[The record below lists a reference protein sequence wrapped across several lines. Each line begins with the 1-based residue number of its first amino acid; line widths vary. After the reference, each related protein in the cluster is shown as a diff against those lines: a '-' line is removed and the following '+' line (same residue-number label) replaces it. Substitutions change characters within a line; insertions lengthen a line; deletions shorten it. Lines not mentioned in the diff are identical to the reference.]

1 MTVHEPRKSVGV
13 LPASAVQDKPRLFGA
28 LEEAFP
34 VNFEGLARTRPTQP
48 EPDGLLVLG
57 RSWTVPPGSI
67 PSLTLLSDGEIPF
80 EPATDVDF
88 MEDRS
93 VARPLRG
100 RRLRG
105 HVALAGDRPGE
116 GDSVLAHATDQ
127 PVWWSCAGPRWAQVS
142 TTSPEELGDGELL
155 RDMLRPG
162 RFMGLVPLLHFLHEV
177 GGELNWDEQ
186 PLQASF
192 VVDDPNLHWTSYGYL
207 DYSRLV
213 AHADRHGYHVGLA
226 TVPLDGWLANRRA
239 VALVRDN
246 PNALS
251 LLVHGNDHTSQELGR
266 LLHEREAEVA
276 LAQAL
281 RRVRAFERRAG
292 VTVQRVMVPPH
303 EACSMTAL
311 KAMCRLGFD
320 AACIARRYPGRAHEP
335 PPAPT
340 DWPLMKWHATD
351 LIDGALPVLPRY
363 LIHRPRD
370 ELVLRALLGQPLIL
384 FGHHWDFADG
394 LDLFA
399 ETAGYVNGLGD
410 VRWGS
415 AGWIAGRCFLSRR
428 EGTTLVVRM
437 HARRIALEIP
447 PDVSLLRVRTPCS
460 WGEPSRLQAQG
471 NGNGLPPSA
480 GARVGSEELPVR
492 GGTRVTLELTPQRT
506 IDPDGVGR
514 HGSVLRPAGRRALVE
529 ARDRTLPLRQR
540 VRRAARR
547 SQVARAGTR

>member
-1 MTVHEPRKSVGV
+1 VTAHEPRKSVGV
-13 LPASAVQDKPRLFGA
+13 LPASAVEDKRRLFGA

-34 VNFEGLARTRPTQP
+34 VKFEGLARVSPTQP

-57 RSWTVPPGSI
+57 RSRTAPPESI

-80 EPATDVDF
+80 EPGAEVEF
-88 MEDRS
+88 MQDRS

-100 RRLRG
+100 RRLQG
-105 HVALAGDRPGE
+105 HVAVAGDRPGE
-116 GDSVLAHATDQ
+116 GDRVLANATGQ

-142 TTSPEELGDGELL
+142 TTSPEELGERELL

-162 RFMGLVPLLHFLHEV
+162 RFMGLVPLLHFLREV
-177 GGELNWDEQ
+177 AGELNWDEQ
-186 PLQASF
+186 PLRASF
-192 VVDDPNLHWTSYGYL
+192 VVDDPNLHWPSYGYL
-207 DYSRLV
+207 DYSQLV
-213 AHADRHGYHVGLA
+213 AHADRYGYHVGLA

-239 VALVRDN
+239 VSLVRDN

-251 LLVHGNDHTSQELGR
+251 LLVHGNDHSPQELGR

-281 RRVRAFERRAG
+281 RRVHAFERRAG
-292 VTVQRVMVPPH
+292 VTVQRLMVPPH

-320 AACIARRYPGRAHEP
+320 AACIARRHPGGARERA
-335 PPAPT
+335 PAPT
-340 DWPLMKWHATD
+340 DWPLRKWHATD

-384 FGHHWDFADG
+384 FGHHWDLADG
-394 LDLFA
+394 LDPFA
-399 ETAGYVNGLGD
+399 EAAGYVNGLGD

-428 EGTTLVVRM
+428 EGRTLVVQM
-437 HARRIALEIP
+437 HARRMALEIP
-447 PDVSLLRVRTPCS
+447 LDVSLLRVRVPCS
-460 WGEPSRLQAQG
+460 WGESSRLQVHG
-471 NGNGLPPSA
+471 NGNALPPGA
-480 GARVGSEELPVR
+480 GAQADSEELPVR
-492 GGTRVTLELTPQRT
+492 GGTHLTLELIPQRT
-506 IDPDGVGR
+506 VDPDGVGG
-514 HGSVLRPAGRRALVE
+514 HMPVLWPAGRRALVE
-529 ARDRTLPLRQR
+529 ARDRTLPLRER
-540 VRRAARR
+540 LRRAARR
-547 SQVARAGTR
+547 TQVARAGTR